1 MRGDPYFMKAKFS
14 SVCPETGK
22 KIKKGDEIAYYPRE
36 RKAFH
41 VDSKAAEQVRA
52 LNFASAYNMA
62 DANW

>member
-1 MRGDPYFMKAKFS
+1 MKNDPHFTTARFN

-22 KIKKGDEIAYYPRE
+22 PIRKGEQIAYFPRE

-41 VDSKAAEQVRA
+41 ESSKAAEQVRG
-52 LNFASAYNMA
+52 LQFASAYGMA